1 MTGSGRASQLVH
13 YLETRFSAPTSALT
27 QHLDLSERTLR
38 SLANSVNRKLD
49 GAAVISFDRGRIRLD
64 IHDQQRFENLSD
76 QLDNDT
82 SSLNCPE
89 KRLAVQ
95 FALLANARGP
105 LAIDELAAQ
114 TQVSRSTALQDLGLL
129 RTQLEPFSIEV
140 VGRPNHGLDLV
151 GEELHIRFY
160 FLEHAA
166 QEIPTDMLNMGIVAL
181 LNQTIERHGLG
192 AGVRDLLDPWLSLML
207 YRVREGFALNE
218 IDRTY
223 FNLRHSAHF
232 DMAEALVNAAGRRH
246 AMIIPEAESYF
257 VAIPL
262 AGLRTTMDATASNEP
277 AHSPLADDIL
287 AVINEELNISLSHPT
302 LQDSFARHMDALVN
316 RMRYRVYVDDWAI
329 PEMAHD
335 HPLAYE
341 MAQIACREIESRH
354 DLKVID
360 AEVGL
365 LAIWFGVFIEEQRL
379 LYEQPIRVGICTARG
394 AIASRLVRA
403 RLMKELGGD
412 AVFSIYDA
420 ADTSQLSAD
429 TVDLILHTDPV
440 IPPRGVATIAIG
452 MGFDP
457 GELARRIRRHRL
469 DRTGQSLHA
478 VGAASLVCALM
489 GPNQF
494 FQFPDGSTHEE
505 QISQITAN
513 LTAMGLVDDDFGIRL
528 LQGEYTSS
536 FQTASEVSFPHAM
549 VTTDQLVLAVGV
561 CAHPAPGDG
570 ARVMIVLGIPSG
582 EVPDEA
588 VLIDVYEEVIRL
600 SSSPESVKALSQL
613 TSAAEF
619 LQYAASN
626 HVFSE
631 GVE

>member
-1 MTGSGRASQLVH
+1 MTTGRSSQLVH
-13 YLETRFSAPTSALT
+13 YLETRFSAPTSTLT
-27 QHLDLSERTLR
+27 QHLKLSERTLR
-38 SLANSVNRKLD
+38 SLTNRVNHKLD
-49 GAAVISFDRGRIRLD
+49 GAAVVSFDRRRIRLD
-64 IHDQQRFENLSD
+64 IHDHERFAHLRD
-76 QLDNDT
+76 QLDNVGG
-82 SSLNCPE
+82 SLNRPE
-89 KRLAVQ
+89 KRQAVQ

-105 LAIDELAAQ
+105 RTIDELAAH
-114 TQVSRSTALQDLGLL
+114 TQVSRSTALQDLGQL
-129 RTQLEPFSIEV
+129 RTQLEPFSIAVE
-140 VGRPNHGLDLV
+140 GRPNHGL
-151 GEELHIRFY
+151 ELDGDELQIRFY

-166 QEIPTDMLNMGIVAL
+166 EEIPRDMLNMGIVAL

-192 AGVRDLLDPWLSLML
+192 PGVRDLLDPWLCLML
-207 YRVREGFALNE
+207 YRVHEGFPLNE

-223 FNLRHSAHF
+223 YNLRHSSRF
-232 DMAEALVNAAGRRH
+232 EMAEALVNAAGRRH
-246 AMIIPEAESYF
+246 AMIIPEAESFF

-262 AGLRTTMDATASNEP
+262 AGLRTTMDTSAGSEL
-277 AHSPLADDIL
+277 AHSPLADEIL

-341 MAQIACREIESRH
+341 MARIACRVMEERH
-354 DLKVID
+354 NITVID

-379 LYEQPIRVGICTARG
+379 LHEQPIRVGICTARG
-394 AIASRLVRA
+394 AIAARLVRA
-403 RLMKELGGD
+403 RLMKELGSD

-429 TVDLILHTDPV
+429 TVDLILHTDP
-440 IPPRGVATIAIG
+440 ITPPRGVATIAIG

-457 GELARRIRRHRL
+457 GELARRIRHHRL

-478 VGAASLVCALM
+478 IGAASLICALM

-494 FQFPDGSTHEE
+494 FHFPDGSTHEE
-505 QISQITAN
+505 QISLIAAN
-513 LTAMGLVDDDFGIRL
+513 LTAMGLVDTDFGIRL
-528 LQGEYTSS
+528 LQGEHASS
-536 FQTASEVSFPHAM
+536 FQTASEVSFPHTM

-561 CAHPAPGDG
+561 CAQPAPGDG

-600 SSSPESVKALSQL
+600 SSSPAGVKALSQL
-613 TSAAEF
+613 TSAAAF
-619 LQYAASN
+619 LHYAASH